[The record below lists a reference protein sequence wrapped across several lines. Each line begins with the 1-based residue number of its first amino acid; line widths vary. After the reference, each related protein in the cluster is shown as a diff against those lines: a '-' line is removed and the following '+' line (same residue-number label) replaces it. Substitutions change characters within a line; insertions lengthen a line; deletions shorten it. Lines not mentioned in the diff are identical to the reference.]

1 MMAKG
6 PSSLEAAFLRT
17 WKMIAGDAW
26 PYPKREFRFHPV
38 RKWRFDFAWERER
51 VAVEMEGGVFIGGGH
66 NRGRQYTMDCRKYNS
81 ATAAGWRVLRYT
93 TADITERPVQMIEEI
108 TSLLAEGRK
117 AETEEQ
123 GDLFKPATAGTLRS
137 IKNDRA

>member
-1 MMAKG
+1 MAKRKA
-6 PSSLEAAFLRT
+6 SSLEVGFMRA

-26 PYPKREFRFHPV
+26 PYPKREFRFHAT

-51 VAVEMEGGVFIGGGH
+51 VAVEMEGGVFTGGAH

-93 TADITERPVQMIEEI
+93 TADICERPVQMIEEI

-117 AETEEQ
+117 AEVETQ
-123 GDLFKPATAGTLRS
+123 GDLFEPTNVRDQTKELFH
-137 IKNDRA
+137 